1 MLTEFPEDERKTIKQ
16 NKNFDNLFLPT
27 EQESLRP
34 VLWGLEQNLGHFSQF
49 LKVMDLNYDQ
59 TLVTILHLLHFQRK
73 IF

>member
-34 VLWGLEQNLGHFSQF
+34 VLWGWSKTWVISVN
-49 LKVMDLNYDQ
+49 
-59 TLVTILHLLHFQRK
+59 FQK
-73 IF
+73 